1 MSSDTNRPVGGER
14 DLAAVADLLDLC
26 EQAARIVGRGRERF
40 DSDEVYPLAAEALI
54 HRIGEATARLSD
66 QFKGRQPGI
75 PWREIRGMRN
85 LVAHDY
91 GRIDRQILWTTLER
105 DLPAIAERLGSVDR
119 G

>member
-1 MSSDTNRPVGGER
+1 MSSEANRPDSVER
-14 DLAAVADLLDLC
+14 DRAAVADLLEFC
-26 EQAARIVGRGRERF
+26 AQAARIVGRGRERF
-40 DSDEVYPLAAEALI
+40 ESDEVYPLAAEALI

-66 QFKGRQPGI
+66 QLKGRQSDM

-105 DLPAIAERLGSVDR
+105 DLPTIAERLSSADPG
-119 G
+119 